1 MDLLDN
7 DLKLVTKNM
16 FKELEETMSKGLKG
30 KYGKMSQQIDN
41 VKGIEMIS
49 RNPGVEKYN

>member
-1 MDLLDN
+1 
-7 DLKLVTKNM
+7 M